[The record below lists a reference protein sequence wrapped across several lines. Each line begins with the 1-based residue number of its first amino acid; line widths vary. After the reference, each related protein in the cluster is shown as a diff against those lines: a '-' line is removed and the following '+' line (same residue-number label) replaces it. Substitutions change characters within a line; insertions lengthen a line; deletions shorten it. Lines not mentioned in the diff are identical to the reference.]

1 MSREHANPWGLLLL
15 GYVLGSQDEGE
26 LVPKLVWRVKLVAE
40 LEAGVTTE
48 VEVAC
53 FERDE
58 QAGVAEL
65 GLRLAEAKQLTAAL
79 QAEMVPAQVT
89 MVGKRRRS
97 CVACGCMLAS
107 KGHYSAT
114 FRSLF
119 GDVPVRV
126 RRLVACPCQGS
137 SAARS
142 FAALDLEAATVAP
155 ELAYVTARYAALAPF
170 DKVAALLSELL
181 PISGTQHASTVRN
194 RTRRVGE
201 TIVQQPHSADTAKPT
216 GPVVIGL
223 DGGYVRNR
231 HGNEGRHFE
240 VIAGKV
246 IDGEGAQHRFAF
258 VRNAPVAASEAF
270 KQALDAAGVN
280 AETPATVL
288 CDGDAGLW
296 RLQRAVLPDAT
307 VVLDW
312 WHLAVRFEHALQAA
326 RGLGAGTADT
336 HLADEVV
343 RGLERAKWRLWHG
356 RWPGCRR
363 KLAGLCRWTQRQNL
377 RDVAGIGGLQRHVSD
392 LLGYLERNQDALVHY
407 AARRRRG
414 EPISTAFVES
424 AVNEIVAK
432 RMNKKQ
438 QMRWNRMTV
447 QPFLDVRTAMLNDTL
462 ESVFRQRYPG
472 IRPAN
477 DEYGAKAVA
486 A

>member
-1 MSREHANPWGLLLL
+1 
-15 GYVLGSQDEGE
+15 LGSRDEGE
-26 LVPKLVWRVKLVAE
+26 RVVKLLWRVKLVAE
-40 LEAGVTTE
+40 LQPGVTTE
-48 VEVAC
+48 TEVARI
-53 FERDE
+53 ERDE
-58 QAGVAEL
+58 DANLAEL
-65 GLRLAEAKQLTAAL
+65 GLRLEEAKQVTAAL
-79 QAEMVPAQVT
+79 QAQMVPAQVAHL
-89 MVGKRRRS
+89 GERRRS
-97 CVACGCMLAS
+97 CMSCGGVLTS
-107 KGHYSAT
+107 KGHYPVR

-119 GDVPVRV
+119 GDVPLRV
-126 RRLVACPCQGS
+126 RRLLICPCQGGDG
-137 SAARS
+137 AKS
-142 FAALDLEAATVAP
+142 FAILDFGGNAVAP
-155 ELAYVTARYAALAPF
+155 ELAYITARYAALVPF
-170 DKVAALLSELL
+170 GKVAALLSELL
-181 PISGTQHASTVRN
+181 PMSGTQHASTVRN
-194 RTRRVGE
+194 RMMRVGE
-201 TIVQQPHSADTAKPT
+201 TVVQQHSADTAQPT
-216 GPVVIGL
+216 DPVMVGL

-231 HGNEGRHFE
+231 HGGDGRHFE

-246 IDGEGAQHRFAF
+246 IDAEGAQHRFAF
-258 VRNAPVAASEAF
+258 VRNAPVAVSDAF
-270 KQALDAAGVN
+270 TQALAAAGVD

-296 RLQRAVLPDAT
+296 RLQRATLPRAT

-407 AARRRRG
+407 AARRRHG

-462 ESVFRQRYPG
+462 EDAFRRRYRG
-472 IRPAN
+472 FRPAN
-477 DEYGAKAVA
+477 DEGTTA
-486 A
+486 AAA